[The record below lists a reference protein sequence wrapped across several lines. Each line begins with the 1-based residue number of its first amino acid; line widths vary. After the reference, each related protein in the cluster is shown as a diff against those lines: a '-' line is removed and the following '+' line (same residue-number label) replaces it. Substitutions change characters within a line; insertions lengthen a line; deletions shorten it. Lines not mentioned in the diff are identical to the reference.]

1 MDKQRK
7 GDITYHTFCHSRFL
21 QSQSLRMILP
31 ISLRIPEQQPPIAVC
46 IAIFMVFTHLRII
59 RMEQEDIQL
68 LVKWFEQ
75 NKDHKLNFVEKE
87 AIKMAV
93 RKASTVGDL
102 LETALGLLKK
112 A

>member
-1 MDKQRK
+1 
-7 GDITYHTFCHSRFL
+7 
-21 QSQSLRMILP
+21 
-31 ISLRIPEQQPPIAVC
+31 
-46 IAIFMVFTHLRII
+46 
-59 RMEQEDIQL
+59 MEQEDLKL
-68 LVKWFEQ
+68 LTDWLEE